1 MEKEQLKKGRVEIIG
16 EDKVTILNLDGLCRD
31 TLAITPQEAIHIRDE
46 IGFGQEV
53 FYSLEG
59 SKLARIELEG
69 AVPELKDLYQTLPK
83 EIECVPSP

>member
-31 TLAITPQEAIHIRDE
+31 TLAITPQEALDIRDE

-53 FYSLEG
+53 YYSVQWR
-59 SKLARIELEG
+59 KLVRIELEG
-69 AVPELKDLYQTLPK
+69 AVPELQDLYQTSPK
-83 EIECVPSP
+83 EIGCVSFP

>member
-16 EDKVTILNLDGLCRD
+16 EDQVTILNLDGLCRD
-31 TLAITPQEAIHIRDE
+31 TLAITPQEAIHILDE

-53 FYSLEG
+53 FYSVQG
-59 SKLARIELEG
+59 GKLVRIELEG
-69 AVPELKDLYQTLPK
+69 AAPELQDLYQTSLK